1 MRHEKQVQREMLM
14 IPSISVHPQ
23 HVPETELAMEV
34 FHFPRSTQ
42 NSALTPSLHLE
53 FSDKVCACNLPSFG
67 KLLMPFNVKYI

>member
-1 MRHEKQVQREMLM
+1 MM

-34 FHFPRSTQ
+34 FHFPRGTQ

-53 FSDKVCACNLPSFG
+53 LNGKVSAWNLST
-67 KLLMPFNVKYI
+67 LW